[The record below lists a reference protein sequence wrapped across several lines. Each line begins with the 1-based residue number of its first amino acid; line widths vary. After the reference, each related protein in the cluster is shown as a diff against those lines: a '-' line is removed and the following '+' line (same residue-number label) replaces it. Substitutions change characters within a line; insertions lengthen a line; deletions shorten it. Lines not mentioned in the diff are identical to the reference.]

1 MRADSTRVKSRRMNA
16 PLGRKSVANAAP
28 GTPPPDGSTLKLEKR
43 IVFLV
48 GAIQFVNVLDFMIV
62 MPMGPDFADALDIST
77 AHIGLVGGI
86 YTAAAAVSGMVGSVF
101 LDRFDRKKALTVAML
116 GLALG
121 TAAGG
126 LSTGLYS
133 LLFARVLAGSFGGPA
148 TSLALAIVTD
158 SVPSIRRGKALGA
171 VMAAFS
177 LASILGVPA
186 GLELAGRFGF
196 RAPFFTLAAVGLVIT
211 LLSTRLLP
219 SMTAHL
225 ALPKRKGLLPQFD
238 RLTLLALS
246 NTALVMMGV
255 FAVVPNLSAYVQHN
269 MGYPRELLGMLYL
282 VGGAASFVALQIAG
296 RLVDR
301 FGAFPLVAVGTIFH
315 LLALDFL
322 FLDPWEVA
330 PIFLIFTLYM
340 LSGSVRMVPM
350 QTLATQVP
358 EADQRARFMSA
369 QSAVQHLSSAF
380 GAFLGSFLL
389 VALPDGTL
397 VGMERIAW
405 AAAAVAAAVP
415 VLVFF
420 LEKGLRTRAMSSA

>member
-1 MRADSTRVKSRRMNA
+1 MNA
-16 PLGRKSVANAAP
+16 PLGPQGTAVAGGGPIPTDDEA
-28 GTPPPDGSTLKLEKR
+28 LRLERR
-43 IVFLV
+43 IIFLV

-62 MPMGPDFADALDIST
+62 MPMGPDFAAALDIST

-86 YTAAAAVSGMVGSVF
+86 YTAAAALSGMAGSLF
-101 LDRFDRKKALTVAML
+101 LDRFDRKKALTFAML

-121 TAAGG
+121 TAVGG
-126 LSTGLYS
+126 LATGLGS
-133 LLFARVLAGSFGGPA
+133 LLLARILAGCFGGPA
-148 TSLALAIVTD
+148 TSLSLAIVTD
-158 SVPSIRRGKALGA
+158 AVPPVRRGKALGA

-219 SMTAHL
+219 EMTKHL
-225 ALPKRKGLLPQFD
+225 ELPKRKGLLPEFD
-238 RLTLLALS
+238 RLTVLALS

-269 MGYPRELLGMLYL
+269 MGYPREMLGMLYL
-282 VGGAASFVALQIAG
+282 VGGIASFVALQVAG
-296 RLVDR
+296 RLVDK
-301 FGAFPLVAVGTIFH
+301 FGAFPLVAVGTVFH

-358 EADQRARFMSA
+358 QADQRARFMSA
-369 QSAVQHLSSAF
+369 QSAVQHLSSAL

-405 AAAAVAAAVP
+405 GAAAVAAAVP
-415 VLVFF
+415 LFVFF
-420 LEKGLRTRAMSSA
+420 LEKGIKARALTAD

>member
-1 MRADSTRVKSRRMNA
+1 MNA
-16 PLGRKSVANAAP
+16 PVDPPVVPEPAP
-28 GTPPPDGSTLKLEKR
+28 EAELSEHESRRLERR
-43 IVFLV
+43 IIFLV

-62 MPMGPDFADALDIST
+62 MPMGPDFADALDVST

-86 YTAAAAVSGMVGSVF
+86 YTAAAAVAGMIGSLF

-116 GLALG
+116 GLAVG

-126 LSTGLYS
+126 FATGLYT
-133 LLFARVLAGSFGGPA
+133 LLLARVLAGCFGGPA
-148 TSLALAIVTD
+148 TSLSLAIVTD
-158 SVPSIRRGKALGA
+158 AVPPARRGKALGA

-177 LASILGVPA
+177 LASILGVPI
-186 GLELAGRFGF
+186 GLELAARFGF
-196 RAPFFTLAAVGLVIT
+196 RAPFFSLAAVGLVIT

-219 SMTAHL
+219 TMTKHL
-225 ALPKRKGLLPQFD
+225 ERPQRKGLLPVFD
-238 RLTLLALS
+238 RLTLLSLS

-282 VGGAASFVALQIAG
+282 VGGFASFLAMQIAG
-296 RLVDR
+296 YLVDR
-301 FGAFPLVAVGTIFH
+301 FGAFPLVLAGTIFH
-315 LLALDFL
+315 LMALDFL

-369 QSAVQHLSSAF
+369 QSAVQHLASAF
-380 GAFLGSFLL
+380 GAFLGSWLL

-405 AAAAVAAAVP
+405 GAAVLAAAVP
-415 VLVFF
+415 FLVFF
-420 LEKGLRTRAMSSA
+420 LEKGLKARAKLEAIAA